1 MSSLNDHPHIE
12 LVPRASLIPNP
23 RNARTHTDKQIHQIA
38 ASIRRFSWL
47 VPIVVDDKNQIAAG
61 HGRWLASAVLQ
72 MELVP
77 IIRVKFL
84 TEADRRAF
92 TLAEN
97 RIAELSGWDD
107 DLLAEELRFLLED
120 GFELEITG
128 FSTSDLDFAIV
139 DEAPPSEPEMIEL
152 RDPSKEAVSRPGD
165 LWLIGPHHRLFCGDS
180 RDVASF
186 ETLLGDER
194 AKLVFADAPYNVPI
208 DGHVSGNG
216 RAHHREFEMASGE
229 MTPAEFTHFL
239 RAVFRLC
246 ARFSTDGSIH
256 YQCMDW
262 RHLREILDA
271 ADGVYT
277 QFKQLLV
284 WNKRNAGQG
293 AFYRSQHEL
302 VLVFKSGRAKHINNF
317 GLGETGRYRTNVL
330 NYPGANGFYRGRD
343 RDLADHATIKSTAL
357 VADLLLDCSN
367 RGDLVLDPFAG
378 SGTTLLAAHHT
389 GRRGAAIEIDP
400 LYVDT
405 AIRRLTTASGLVAT
419 HTDGRSFDELAD
431 DRLNMREALHG

>member
-1 MSSLNDHPHIE
+1 MTPDIPHNPHVE
-12 LVPRASLIPNP
+12 MVPRTSLRPNS
-23 RNARTHTDKQIHQIA
+23 RNARTHTRKQISQIA
-38 ASIRRFSWL
+38 ASIRKFGFV
-47 VPIVVDDKNQIAAG
+47 VPIVIDDGGSIVAG
-61 HGRWLASAVLQ
+61 HGRWEAAAELGLA
-72 MELVP
+72 EVP
-77 IIRVKFL
+77 VIRVCFL
-84 TEADRRAF
+84 TDADRRAF
-92 TLAEN
+92 AIAEN
-97 RIAELSGWDD
+97 RIAELSGWDEA
-107 DLLAEELRFLLED
+107 LLTEELRFLLDD

-139 DEAPPSEPEMIEL
+139 DKAPASETEMVEL
-152 RDPSKEAVSRPGD
+152 PDPSKEAVTRPDD
-165 LWLIGPHHRLFCGDS
+165 LWHIGPHRLFCGDS
-180 RDVASF
+180 RVVASF
-186 ETLLGDER
+186 EALLGDER
-194 AKLVFADAPYNVPI
+194 ATLVFADAPYNVPI

-216 RAHHREFEMASGE
+216 RVHHREFAMASGE
-229 MTPAEFTHFL
+229 MTPADFTHFL

-246 ARFSTDGSIH
+246 VRYSTDGSIH

-330 NYPGANGFYRGRD
+330 DYPGANGFYRGRA
-343 RDLADHATIKSTAL
+343 RDLANHATIKSTAL

-367 RGDLVLDPFAG
+367 RGDLVLDPFCG

-400 LYVDT
+400 LYIDT
-405 AIRRLTTASGLVAT
+405 AIRRLTAASGLVAI
-419 HTDGRSFDELAD
+419 HADGRPFDEVAD
-431 DRLNMREALHG
+431 DRLKMREVFHG

>member
-1 MSSLNDHPHIE
+1 MTHYAEHPHVE
-12 LVPRASLIPNP
+12 LVSRTSLVPNP
-23 RNARTHTDKQIHQIA
+23 RNARTHTEKQIQQIA
-38 ASIRRFSWL
+38 ASIKRFTFL
-47 VPIVVDDKNQIAAG
+47 VPIIIDDKNQIAAG
-61 HGRWLASAVLQ
+61 HGRWLASELLK

-84 TEADRRAF
+84 TDADRRAF
-92 TLAEN
+92 ALAEN
-97 RIAELSGWDD
+97 RIAQLSGWDES
-107 DLLAEELRFLLED
+107 LLAEELNFLFED
-120 GFELEITG
+120 GFDLEITG
-128 FSTSDLDFAIV
+128 FTTNDLDFAIV
-139 DEAPPSEPEMIEL
+139 DDPPASEPEMVEL
-152 RDPSKEAVSRPGD
+152 PDSSNVAVSRPGD
-165 LWLIGPHHRLFCGDS
+165 LWLIGSRHRLFCGDS
-180 RDVASF
+180 REVASF

-194 AKLVFADAPYNVPI
+194 ATLVFADAPYNVPI

-216 RAHHREFEMASGE
+216 LVHHREFEMASGE

-246 ARFSTDGSIH
+246 ARYSTDGSIH

-330 NYPGANGFYRGRD
+330 DYPGANGFYRGRA

-405 AIRRLTTASGLVAT
+405 AIRRLTSASGLAAI
-419 HTDGRSFDELAD
+419 HADGRSFDEVAN
-431 DRLNMREALHG
+431 DRLGVRGALHG

>member
-1 MSSLNDHPHIE
+1 MNPISSHPRVEI
-12 LVPRASLIPNP
+12 LARATLRPNP
-23 RNARTHTDKQIHQIA
+23 RNARTHSKKQITQIA
-38 ASIRRFSWL
+38 ASIRKFGFV
-47 VPIVVDDKNQIAAG
+47 VPIVIDDEGDIVAG
-61 HGRWLASAVLQ
+61 HGRWEAAA
-72 MELVP
+72 ELGLTEVP
-77 IIRVKFL
+77 VIRVCFL

-92 TLAEN
+92 ALAEN
-97 RIAELSGWDD
+97 RIAELSGWDNA
-107 DLLAEELRFLLED
+107 LLADELRFLLDD

-128 FSTSDLDFAIV
+128 FTTNDLDFAIV
-139 DEAPPSEPEMIEL
+139 EDPPASEREMVEL
-152 RDPSKEAVSRPGD
+152 PDPSTDSISRPGD
-165 LWLIGPHHRLFCGDS
+165 LWSIGPHRLYCGDS
-180 RDVASF
+180 REVASF
-186 ETLLGDER
+186 EALLGDER
-194 AKLVFADAPYNVPI
+194 ASLVFADAPYNVPI

-216 RAHHREFEMASGE
+216 RVQHREFEMASGE

-246 ARFSTDGSIH
+246 VRFSTDGSIH

-271 ADGVYT
+271 ADGVYA

-293 AFYRSQHEL
+293 TFYRSQHEL
-302 VLVFKSGRAKHINNF
+302 VLVFKSGRTKHINNF

-330 NYPGANGFYRGRD
+330 DYPGANGFYRGRA
-343 RDLADHATIKSTAL
+343 RDLSDHATIKSTAL
-357 VADLLLDCSN
+357 VADLLRDCSN

-405 AIRRLTTASGLVAT
+405 AIRRLTAASGLVAI
-419 HTDGRSFDELAD
+419 HADGRPFDQVAD
-431 DRLNMREALHG
+431 DRHNMPEALHG

>member
-1 MSSLNDHPHIE
+1 MTQLTSHPRVEI
-12 LVPRASLIPNP
+12 VQRATLRPNP
-23 RNARTHTDKQIHQIA
+23 RNARTHSKKQINQIA
-38 ASIRRFSWL
+38 ASIRKFGFI
-47 VPIVVDDKNQIAAG
+47 VPIIIDDEGNIVAG
-61 HGRWLASAVLQ
+61 HGRLEAAAELGLAQ
-72 MELVP
+72 VP
-77 IIRVKFL
+77 IIRVRFL
-84 TEADRRAF
+84 TDADRRAF
-92 TLAEN
+92 AIAEN
-97 RIAELSGWDD
+97 RIAELSGWDEA
-107 DLLAEELRFLLED
+107 LLTEELRFLLDD

-139 DEAPPSEPEMIEL
+139 DELPVSEPEMVEL
-152 RDPSKEAVSRPGD
+152 PDPSKDAISRPGD
-165 LWLIGPHHRLFCGDS
+165 LWLIGPHRLLCGDS
-180 RDVASF
+180 RAVESF
-186 ETLLGDER
+186 EALLADER
-194 AKLVFADAPYNVPI
+194 ATLVFADSPYNVPI
-208 DGHVSGNG
+208 DGHVSGSG
-216 RAHHREFEMASGE
+216 RVHHREFAMASGE

-246 ARFSTDGSIH
+246 VRFSTDGSIH

-302 VLVFKSGRAKHINNF
+302 VLVFKSGRGKHINNF

-330 NYPGANGFYRGRD
+330 DYAGANGFYRGRD
-343 RDLADHATIKSTAL
+343 RDLVDHATIKSTAL

-389 GRRGAAIEIDP
+389 GRRGAAVEIDP

-405 AIRRLTTASGLVAT
+405 AVRRLSAASGLPPVHA
-419 HTDGRSFDELAD
+419 DGRPFAQVAE
-431 DRLNMREALHG
+431 DRLGVEVPVNG

>member
-1 MSSLNDHPHIE
+1 MTPDIPHNPYVEMVRRTSLT
-12 LVPRASLIPNP
+12 PNS
-23 RNARTHTDKQIHQIA
+23 RNAKTHTKKQISQIA
-38 ASIRRFSWL
+38 ASIRRFGFI
-47 VPIVVDDKNQIAAG
+47 VPIVIDDEGNIVAG
-61 HGRWLASAVLQ
+61 HGRWEAAA
-72 MELVP
+72 ELGLTEVP
-77 IIRVKFL
+77 VIRVRFL
-84 TEADRRAF
+84 TDADRRAF
-92 TLAEN
+92 AIAEN
-97 RIAELSGWDD
+97 RIAELSGWDEA
-107 DLLAEELRFLLED
+107 LLTEELRFLLDD

-128 FSTSDLDFAIV
+128 FSTNDLDFAIV
-139 DEAPPSEPEMIEL
+139 DEVPASEREMVEL
-152 RDPSKEAVSRPGD
+152 PDSSKDAVSRPGD
-165 LWLIGPHHRLFCGDS
+165 LWLIGPHRLFCGDS
-180 RDVASF
+180 RAVASF
-186 ETLLGDER
+186 EMLLGDER
-194 AKLVFADAPYNVPI
+194 ATLVFADAPYNVPI

-216 RAHHREFEMASGE
+216 RVHHREFAMASGE

-246 ARFSTDGSIH
+246 VRYSTDGSIH

-271 ADGVYT
+271 ADGVYS

-330 NYPGANGFYRGRD
+330 DYPGANGFYRGRN

-367 RGDLVLDPFAG
+367 RCDLVLDPFCG

-389 GRRGAAIEIDP
+389 GRRGAAIELDP
-400 LYVDT
+400 LFIDT
-405 AIRRLTTASGLVAT
+405 AIRRLTTASGLVAI
-419 HTDGRSFDELAD
+419 HADGRPFEEVADE
-431 DRLNMREALHG
+431 RLGVREALRG